1 MALTKFRAA
10 PLPNPPSEY
19 DAQYVRQ
26 VVRVLET
33 YFSQLDSTTPNYAES
48 YTADDFFGG
57 RLHGDGSNIY
67 VPYNQFYSM
76 VDQTAAAIDQAYA
89 VELESTS
96 FTNGIYIAGA
106 DDTQITF
113 SEPGIYT
120 ITYSL
125 AFKNTTNDLQEIDVW
140 FRYNN
145 GTGAV
150 DVPDSNSKFAI
161 SPRKSTG
168 TPSYLIATTAFTG
181 FAEAEDV
188 YVEIMWRV
196 SDVNVSLEHTD
207 AVAFSAGVTSAIP
220 ATPSAIVQANFV
232 SKSV

>member
-1 MALTKFRAA
+1 MALTKFRAS
-10 PLPNPPSEY
+10 PLPNPPADY
-19 DAQYVRQ
+19 DAQYIRQ
-26 VVRVLET
+26 LIRVLEN
-33 YFSQLDSTTPNYAES
+33 YFSQLDSNTPNYAQS
-48 YTADDFFGG
+48 YTADNFY
-57 RLHGDGSNIY
+57 GSGIGIS

-76 VDQTAAAIDQAYA
+76 VDQTAGAIDQAYA

-96 FTNGIYIAGA
+96 FTGGIYIGGA
-106 DDTQITF
+106 NDTQITF
-113 SEPGIYT
+113 SAPGIYT

-140 FRYNN
+140 FRYND

-168 TPSYLIATTAFTG
+168 TPSYLIATTPFTG
-181 FAEAEDV
+181 YASAPDV

-196 SDVNVSLEHTD
+196 SNVDVSMEHIN
-207 AVAFSAGVTSAIP
+207 AVTYSAGVTPAIP

-232 SKSV
+232 SKPV